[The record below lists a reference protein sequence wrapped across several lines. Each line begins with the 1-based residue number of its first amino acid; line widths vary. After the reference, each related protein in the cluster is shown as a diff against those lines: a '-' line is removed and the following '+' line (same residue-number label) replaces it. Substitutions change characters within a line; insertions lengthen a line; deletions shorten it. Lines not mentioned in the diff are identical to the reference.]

1 MSEQSPD
8 KTEQKP
14 KGTGKRLFQKGQP
27 SANPNGRPKG
37 SKNKLAE
44 DFLRALSEDFEAHGI
59 EAIRKAREERP
70 AQYVQ
75 IVASLMP
82 KDVQVV
88 TKTHEEWLAEIANDG

>member
-1 MSEQSPD
+1 M
-8 KTEQKP
+8 TERDANTTAKKP
-14 KGTGKRLFQKGQP
+14 RGKPFQPGNN
-27 SANPNGRPKG
+27 ANPAGRPKG

-88 TKTHEEWLAEIANDG
+88 TKTHEEWLAELANDG

>member
-1 MSEQSPD
+1 MSNEGANTTA
-8 KTEQKP
+8 KKP
-14 KGTGKRLFQKGQP
+14 RGRPFQPGNN
-27 SANPNGRPKG
+27 ANPTGRPKG

-88 TKTHEEWLAEIANDG
+88 TKTHEEWLAELAANG